1 MQIDVNTFYHCQA
14 LYPYMPRSIFDALE
28 AAWLA
33 GKKLADVPEADYKLM
48 KDNAPA
54 DVWPE

>member
-1 MQIDVNTFYHCQA
+1 
-14 LYPYMPRSIFDALE
+14 MPRSIFDALE